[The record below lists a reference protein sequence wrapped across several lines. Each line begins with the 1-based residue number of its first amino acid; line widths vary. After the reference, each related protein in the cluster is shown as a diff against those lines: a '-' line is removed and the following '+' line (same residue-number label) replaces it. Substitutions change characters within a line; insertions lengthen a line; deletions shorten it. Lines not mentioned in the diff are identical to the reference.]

1 MKDKDL
7 QLIDAWRH
15 GELSKDQFK
24 LLEKKLDEDAELRS
38 SFIALSFL
46 EDGLYEVSQKSV
58 GYEMLHFKERPTQV
72 TQKNLWVGAM
82 VATLI
87 LGFCTWLYVQDPH
100 QELPNQFDNHYSK
113 ETLPLLSI
121 GKNEGE
127 WVSASTWQ
135 NYDVRSEINLN
146 NGATIEIDG
155 PGTIGLQ
162 SESAGVFYEGSLI
175 ARMETKDSTFAVET
189 AEIRFLDL
197 GTEFSVR
204 SIDNDILE
212 VDVLEGEIEL
222 QSRNRIP
229 KYFWNFDMTNPSLQV
244 GEETKSVD
252 GLIGAGALSFNNNRE
267 SFARILGQTG
277 RYVGSGDMS
286 FSTGLSIETLFSSN
300 WSTDGY
306 DEFFR
311 KEDGNHRILLSFQ
324 NDGDVGDYDYPEVP
338 IGPKL
343 SFGLHL
349 GGFGYQELDMP
360 LDGKQGRPTV
370 REITNGKVWHL
381 VAIYDS
387 FRGRKSLWLNGKEV
401 FGCDYP
407 VGTMILSGGP
417 HEAVIGNHRNI
428 EPFTGII
435 DEMALYS
442 FALKKEEI
450 EKHFYNVSRGLP
462 YFGLDNSII
471 SQVSWLPLRI
481 YEAGWKLHFNRLSGK
496 LVNSSYSPI

>member
-1 MKDKDL
+1 MKETDL
-7 QLIDAWRH
+7 HLIDAWRH
-15 GELSKDQFK
+15 DELSKDQFK

-38 SFIALSFL
+38 SFIALSLL
-46 EDGLYEVSQKSV
+46 EDGLYEVSQKSG
-58 GYEMLHFKERPTQV
+58 GYEMLHFQEEPKRETKR
-72 TQKNLWVGAM
+72 NFFVGGM
-82 VATLI
+82 VASLI
-87 LGFCTWLYVQDPH
+87 LSFCSWLYFQYFYQGHSDG
-100 QELPNQFDNHYSK
+100 EDHYSK
-113 ETLPLLSI
+113 ITLPLLSI
-121 GKNEGE
+121 GKSGGE
-127 WVSASTWQ
+127 KVSASTWLNQ
-135 NYDVRSEINLN
+135 DVYSEINLN

-155 PGTIGLQ
+155 PGTVGLH
-162 SESAGVFYEGSLI
+162 SESGGAFYEGSLT
-175 ARMETKDSTFAVET
+175 ARMETQDSTFAVET

-212 VDVLEGEIEL
+212 VDVLDGEIEL

-229 KYFWNFDMTNPSLQV
+229 KYFWNFDTTNPSLQL

-252 GLIGAGALSFNNNRE
+252 GLIGDGALSFHDARE
-267 SFARILGQTG
+267 SYARILGQTG
-277 RYVGSGDMS
+277 KYVGSGEMS
-286 FSTGLSIETLFSSN
+286 FSTGLSIETLFLSN

-324 NDGDVGDYDYPEVP
+324 NDEDVGDYDFPEVP

-349 GGFGYQELDMP
+349 DGFGYQELDLP

-370 REITNGKVWHL
+370 REITNGQVWHL

-435 DEMALYS
+435 DEMAIYS

-462 YFGLDNSII
+462 YFGLDDSII

-481 YEAGWKLHFNRLSGK
+481 YQAGWKLHFNRLSGK
-496 LVNSSYSPI
+496 LINSSYNPI